1 MCICDCQ
8 EFFMLF
14 IMLIYAGIPIV
25 IYIFANPKYDFENNL
40 IVQEIKNSLE
50 GKLIYSLRPSIT
62 CESDEEELILGI
74 WDGIIDGCDCEGS
87 IGINKCSKEKIENN
101 CKTIF
106 AIEPKTYTIFNS
118 KFFCAKTSK
127 LQYKDLLN
135 TNQVKSKNEK
145 CPDNYKSCGKID
157 TLERKLCVKEEES
170 CPLNT
175 NNYENVTNKIYQIF
189 QDDDEA
195 QILSIFKLGQ
205 KLPCINPSEK
215 FWDYYYELE
224 HQSQKCSSE
233 IKGKLHDDRY
243 IQIPNIETNK
253 LQLYNDNS
261 ITNKL
266 KDIDEKSLNKM
277 KNDIIYLY
285 GRNFFGLEI
294 NNNFNYE
301 KLLNNQKNINNS
313 FLAEFYICIGVLI
326 TFTVCV
332 IIKANCFK
340 SVKIMP
346 SILDAEIETESLEL
360 FLEYLILVF
369 IILIPIID
377 FILFLI
383 IYINNKSI
391 HSILTFTEFDEYA
404 IEILQNLKDKDLAG
418 NGYYLFMVIS
428 CPIILVILLI
438 VFCKFLEC
446 CCSNDYYY

>member
-1 MCICDCQ
+1 
-8 EFFMLF
+8 
-14 IMLIYAGIPIV
+14 
-25 IYIFANPKYDFENNL
+25 
-40 IVQEIKNSLE
+40 
-50 GKLIYSLRPSIT
+50 
-62 CESDEEELILGI
+62 
-74 WDGIIDGCDCEGS
+74 
-87 IGINKCSKEKIENN
+87 
-101 CKTIF
+101 
-106 AIEPKTYTIFNS
+106 
-118 KFFCAKTSK
+118 
-127 LQYKDLLN
+127 
-135 TNQVKSKNEK
+135 
-145 CPDNYKSCGKID
+145 
-157 TLERKLCVKEEES
+157 
-170 CPLNT
+170 
-175 NNYENVTNKIYQIF
+175 
-189 QDDDEA
+189 
-195 QILSIFKLGQ
+195 
-205 KLPCINPSEK
+205 
-215 FWDYYYELE
+215 
-224 HQSQKCSSE
+224 
-233 IKGKLHDDRY
+233 
-243 IQIPNIETNK
+243 
-253 LQLYNDNS
+253 
-261 ITNKL
+261 
-266 KDIDEKSLNKM
+266 M

-340 SVKIMP
+340 NFKIMP
-346 SILDAEIETESLEL
+346 SILEAEIEKENLES
-360 FLEYLILVF
+360 FLEFLILVF

-438 VFCKFLEC
+438 LFCKFLEC